1 MKILIRVEFFQ
12 ALNAIRR
19 ESNIGKKLADFAALE
34 LILEKAGQ
42 VTFDH
47 AGGVEEIGGPSFAAI
62 CKIVHGSEVERRRNL
77 DTREGRG
84 IFLHAL
90 AHIEY
95 SAIDLALDSAYR
107 FRNLPPQYYEDWL
120 CVAADEARHFVML
133 RGLLSEIDFDY
144 GSFTVHTG
152 IHDAMVRSGQSLRQR
167 MAATHRHLEANG
179 LDAHPELARKISG
192 FKDPFAGKISAALKI
207 IFDDEITHV
216 HAGDFWFR
224 YACGHEGSE
233 VDVFKRDVVSAIPGT
248 RFGKKNLNVE
258 ARRKAGFTEYDL
270 ELMAKPE

>member
-1 MKILIRVEFFQ
+1 MKILIRVEFF
-12 ALNAIRR
+12 ASLNAIRR
-19 ESNIGKKLADFAALE
+19 TSDIDGKLADLEAFQVALDKPGNV
-34 LILEKAGQ
+34 I
-42 VTFDH
+42 FDQT
-47 AGGVEEIGGPSFAAI
+47 ALVEPVGEPSFATI
-62 CKIVHGSEVERRRNL
+62 CKIVHGSAVERRRNL

-120 CVAADEARHFVML
+120 KVAADEARHFVML
-133 RGLLSEIDFDY
+133 RELLNELHFDY

-152 IHDAMVRSGQSLRQR
+152 IHDAMVRSAESLRQR

-179 LDAHPELARKISG
+179 LDAHPELARKFSG
-192 FKDPFAGKISAALKI
+192 FKDAFAGKISAALKI
-207 IFDDEITHV
+207 IFDDEVTHV

-224 YACGHEGSE
+224 YACGSEGSG
-233 VDVFKRDVVSAIPGT
+233 VDVFKRDVENAIPGT
-248 RFGKKNLNVE
+248 RFGRKNLNLE
-258 ARRKAGFTEYDL
+258 ARRKAGFTDQDL
-270 ELMAKPE
+270 ELIAKP